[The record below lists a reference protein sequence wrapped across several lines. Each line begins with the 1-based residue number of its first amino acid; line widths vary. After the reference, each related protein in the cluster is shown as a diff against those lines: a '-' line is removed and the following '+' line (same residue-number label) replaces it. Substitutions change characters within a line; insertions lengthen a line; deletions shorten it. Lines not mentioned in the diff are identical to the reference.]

1 MMEEVLLT
9 SICRPKQWK
18 TIASTD
24 LHEFGYPV
32 YGANGKIGFYN
43 TYTHEHPT
51 VLITCRG
58 ATCGTINICEPK
70 SYVNGNAMALDNLSN
85 NVDLYYL
92 KHYLEFRK
100 LDDVISGSAQ
110 PQITGQGLSK
120 VKIPLP
126 PLPQQQKI
134 ANILDAADALR
145 QNDKALITKYDELTQ
160 SLFLD
165 MFGDINNNIKF
176 PICTVED
183 VVAIVRDGPHV
194 SPKYSDSG
202 IPILS
207 TRNIRPYEL
216 VLNDLKYVSPEMYEF
231 LTKKFRPQKDDVL
244 LTKGGTTG
252 YAKHVDWD
260 WDFCIWVHLA
270 ALRVKKDK
278 VIPKYLE
285 ASLNSNYCYDQSQR
299 LTKGIANKDLGLK
312 QMIKIQLPLPPL
324 NLQNKFAE
332 RIAIIEEQKAI
343 AQKSLEK
350 SEELFNSLLQK
361 AFKGELV

>member
-1 MMEEVLLT
+1 
-9 SICRPKQWK
+9 
-18 TIASTD
+18 
-24 LHEFGYPV
+24 
-32 YGANGKIGFYN
+32 
-43 TYTHEHPT
+43 
-51 VLITCRG
+51 
-58 ATCGTINICEPK
+58 
-70 SYVNGNAMALDNLSN
+70 
-85 NVDLYYL
+85 
-92 KHYLEFRK
+92 
-100 LDDVISGSAQ
+100 
-110 PQITGQGLSK
+110 
-120 VKIPLP
+120 
-126 PLPQQQKI
+126 
-134 ANILDAADALR
+134 
-145 QNDKALITKYDELTQ
+145 
-160 SLFLD
+160 
-165 MFGDINNNIKF
+165 
-176 PICTVED
+176 
-183 VVAIVRDGPHV
+183 
-194 SPKYSDSG
+194 
-202 IPILS
+202 
-207 TRNIRPYEL
+207 L